1 MHELS
6 IASAIL
12 DRVTAAAEQNAGARV
27 TKVGLRVGELSSVDP
42 GALAFGFEA
51 LAKGT
56 RLVAGA
62 VLEIEYRKR
71 RQRCAACNL
80 EFEPGEISSNC
91 PACNEA
97 DSVCIAGNELDI
109 SFIEVEDPPCA

>member
-27 TKVGLRVGELSSVDP
+27 TKVGLRVGELASVDP
-42 GALAFGFEA
+42 DALAFGFEA

-56 RLVAGA
+56 ALADA

-71 RQRCAACNL
+71 KQRCTACNL

-91 PACNEA
+91 PACNHA
-97 DSVCIAGNELDI
+97 DTVCIAGKELDI
-109 SFIEVEDPPCA
+109 SFIEVEGPPCA

>member
-12 DRVTAAAEQNAGARV
+12 DRVKAAAENAGARV
-27 TKVGLRVGELSSVDP
+27 TKVGLRVGEIASVDP
-42 GALAFGFEA
+42 DALAFGFAA

-56 RLVAGA
+56 SLADA

-71 RQRCAACNL
+71 KQRCSACAV
-80 EFEPGEISSNC
+80 EFEPGELSSNC
-91 PACNEA
+91 PACNHAE
-97 DSVCIAGNELDI
+97 SICIAGNELDI
-109 SFIEVEDPPCA
+109 SYIEVEDPPCV

>member
-12 DRVTAAAEQNAGARV
+12 DRVKAAADQNAGARV
-27 TKVGLRVGELSSVDP
+27 IKVGLRVGELSSVDP
-42 GALAFGFEA
+42 DALAFGFES

-56 RLVAGA
+56 SLAGA
-62 VLEIEYRKR
+62 VLEIEYRERK
-71 RQRCAACNL
+71 QQCAACKL
-80 EFEPGEISSNC
+80 EFAPGELSSNC
-91 PACNEA
+91 PGCNHAE
-97 DSVCIAGNELDI
+97 SVCIAGKELDI